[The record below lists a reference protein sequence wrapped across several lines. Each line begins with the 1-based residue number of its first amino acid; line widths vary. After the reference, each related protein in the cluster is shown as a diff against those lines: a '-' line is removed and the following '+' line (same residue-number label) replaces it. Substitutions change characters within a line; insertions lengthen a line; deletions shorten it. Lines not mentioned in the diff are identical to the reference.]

1 MSPDEYDL
9 TSSSAPSHDASLL
22 DPKQEFAAR
31 ASKVLS
37 RRAALGT
44 IFGSLA
50 AAGGAALLHTPD
62 RTIVGPTVADGPTP
76 FGALHSPY
84 GGLPKFDPDLAGNA
98 ELVDLARPGLITKP
112 PQPLPSFLKA
122 PSPDQLAAGDQPLS
136 APPDAAPQPSPTPFV
151 IGKGRYTPADLAYID
166 REAPKTDRGLAAVR
180 GLWLI
185 NPHTKEEVVT
195 LFWSVGA
202 YDNTAYSACCELM
215 RDWRERQTVAMDPRL
230 FHLLWAIQR
239 NVQFSEPLIITSG
252 FRTVKTNRMLQAE
265 GAAVNS
271 QHLRSRASDIVLGS
285 KPPGDTARVAQQFGV
300 GGLGY
305 YKRFTHIDTGPKRSW
320 IG

>member
-1 MSPDEYDL
+1 V
-9 TSSSAPSHDASLL
+9 
-22 DPKQEFAAR
+22 AAD
-31 ASKVLS
+31 
-37 RRAALGT
+37 T
-44 IFGSLA
+44 
-50 AAGGAALLHTPD
+50 
-62 RTIVGPTVADGPTP
+62 TP

-84 GGLPKFDPDLAGNA
+84 GDLAKFDPDLAGKA
-98 ELVDLARPGLITKP
+98 ELVDLGRPGLIGRPQQP
-112 PQPLPSFLKA
+112 PPSFLKA
-122 PSPDQLAAGDQPLS
+122 PPLDQLAAGDRPLS
-136 APPDAAPQPSPTPFV
+136 EPEKGPEPSSPTPFV
-151 IGKGRYTPADLAYID
+151 LGKGRYTPADLAYID

-239 NVQFSEPLIITSG
+239 NVQFTEPLIITSG
-252 FRTVKTNRMLQAE
+252 FRTVKTNKMLQAE

-271 QHLRSRASDIVLGS
+271 QHLHSRASDIVLGS
-285 KPPGDTARVAQQFGV
+285 KPPGETARVAQQFGV

>member
-1 MSPDEYDL
+1 M
-9 TSSSAPSHDASLL
+9 
-22 DPKQEFAAR
+22 
-31 ASKVLS
+31 LS

-50 AAGGAALLHTPD
+50 APGGIAYLNKPE
-62 RTIVGPTVADGPTP
+62 RTIVGPTVAEGPSP

-84 GGLPKFDPDLAGNA
+84 GELHRFDPDLAGKA

-112 PQPLPSFLKA
+112 HQPAPSFLKA
-122 PSPDQLAAGDQPLS
+122 PPHEQFATGDQPLS
-136 APPDAAPQPSPTPFV
+136 QPARPPLPTPAAPQAPFA

-166 REAPKTDRGLAAVR
+166 REAPKTDRGMAAVR

-185 NPHTKEEVVT
+185 NPHTKEEVIT

-215 RDWRERQTVAMDPRL
+215 RDWREKQTVAMDPRL

-252 FRTVKTNRMLQAE
+252 FRTLKTNKMLQAE

-285 KPPGDTARVAQQFGV
+285 KPPGETARVAQQFGV

-305 YKRFTHIDTGPKRSW
+305 YKTFTHIDTGPKRSW